1 MLASARAQLL
11 TLPRRA
17 LVITGC
23 RPIYETTAILAVGA
37 EAGHLSTS
45 SLRQRIRCA
54 SISSRQP
61 LCHRSLDCASTQ
73 NLELMVGVPKYST
86 DASNNGAGDILGIRR
101 ESERERG
108 RERWEREREGERE
121 KQTEHLNEAGTST
134 GEASAHRWL
143 VAQSAPSALP
153 HRPGVAAPGAS
164 KNVLL
169 AATVLSGPRG
179 AEEEEDEE
187 EEEEEEEEEGE

>member
-108 RERWEREREGERE
+108 ARRREGEADRAFE
-121 KQTEHLNEAGTST
+121 RGWDEHRGGERASVAGGAICPVSASPSSRRGGAG
-134 GEASAHRWL
+134 GE
-143 VAQSAPSALP
+143 
-153 HRPGVAAPGAS
+153 
-164 KNVLL
+164 
-169 AATVLSGPRG
+169 
-179 AEEEEDEE
+179 
-187 EEEEEEEEEGE
+187 

>member
-1 MLASARAQLL
+1 MRRRIASSVSKTMRVLCWSPGVPTPSVSRACHASISEG
-11 TLPRRA
+11 TIADPAPPR
-17 LVITGC
+17 LGNHGSPPSPPC

-108 RERWEREREGERE
+108 RER
-121 KQTEHLNEAGTST
+121 
-134 GEASAHRWL
+134 
-143 VAQSAPSALP
+143 
-153 HRPGVAAPGAS
+153 
-164 KNVLL
+164 
-169 AATVLSGPRG
+169 
-179 AEEEEDEE
+179 
-187 EEEEEEEEEGE
+187 

>member
-101 ESERERG
+101 ESER
-108 RERWEREREGERE
+108 
-121 KQTEHLNEAGTST
+121 TEHLNEAGTST

-179 AEEEEDEE
+179 AEEEE
-187 EEEEEEEEEGE
+187 EEEEGE

>member
-179 AEEEEDEE
+179 AEEEE
-187 EEEEEEEEEGE
+187 EEGE

>member
-108 RERWEREREGERE
+108 RESWDEHRGGERASV
-121 KQTEHLNEAGTST
+121 AGGAICPVSASPSSRRGGAG
-134 GEASAHRWL
+134 GE
-143 VAQSAPSALP
+143 
-153 HRPGVAAPGAS
+153 
-164 KNVLL
+164 
-169 AATVLSGPRG
+169 
-179 AEEEEDEE
+179 
-187 EEEEEEEEEGE
+187 

>member
-187 EEEEEEEEEGE
+187 EEEEGE

>member
-187 EEEEEEEEEGE
+187 EEEGE